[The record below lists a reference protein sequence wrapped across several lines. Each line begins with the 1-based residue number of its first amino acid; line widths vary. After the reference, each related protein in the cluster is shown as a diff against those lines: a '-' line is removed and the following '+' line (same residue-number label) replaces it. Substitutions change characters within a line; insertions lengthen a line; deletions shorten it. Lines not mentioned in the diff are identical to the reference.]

1 MSKSRLAL
9 LGGKPVGGPKVPK
22 YPRFE
27 SAATRQVV
35 EILETGRTVAVGR
48 TNPVI
53 ARAEEALSRY
63 HGGRHALTVNSGH
76 AALMAAL
83 MGLEIGPGD
92 EVITTPYTW
101 GASISCI
108 LHAGAIPVFA
118 DIDPL
123 TGLLDPK
130 QVEPA
135 ITRKTRAILV
145 VHLYGQP
152 ADMPAFQR
160 LARKHG
166 LYLIE
171 DGSQSHG
178 ATIRGEKIGNFS
190 DAAGFSCM
198 GGKLL
203 ATSEAGYLV
212 TPREEVF
219 WKAALM
225 CQHYGRSAEPG
236 FPEDYKPYVD
246 SLVFTFRL
254 SPLIAA
260 LFPSQVRRLDAQVK
274 VRQENAAIFRAAM
287 QDCEVVQLPKYRQGF
302 APSYYILTMNFLPEQ
317 AGVRRETFSRALAAE
332 GVKAWPY
339 VPASIH
345 RWRRL
350 QWKGYQG
357 PVPLWREALK
367 RAGTDYG
374 AQNLPNS
381 DYKVAHALEIGWTSF
396 CRPDRRGM
404 QRMAEAFLK
413 VQDHLAELRAW
424 EEEQDAGQQEQ
435 ESEVI
440 DAARRAAAAY
450 RRR

>member
-9 LGGKPVGGPKVPK
+9 LGGRPVGGPKVPK

-27 SAATRQVV
+27 KAAIRQVI
-35 EILETGRTVAVGR
+35 EILETGRTVALGR
-48 TNPVI
+48 TDPVI
-53 ARAEEALSRY
+53 ARAEAAISRY

-76 AALMAAL
+76 AALMSAL

-166 LYLIE
+166 LCLIE

-178 ATIRGEKIGNFS
+178 ATIRGERIGNFS

-225 CQHYGRSAEPG
+225 GQHYGRSAEPG

-260 LFPSQVRRLDAQVK
+260 LFPGQVRRLDAQVE
-274 VRQENAAIFRAAM
+274 VRQENAAVFRGAM
-287 QDCEVVQLPKYRQGF
+287 RDCQVVQLPKYRQGF

-317 AGVRRETFSRALAAE
+317 AGIRRETFSQALAAE
-332 GVKAWPY
+332 GVRAWPY

-357 PVPLWREALK
+357 PVPLWLEALK
-367 RAGTDYG
+367 RARTDYG
-374 AQNLPNS
+374 AQDLPNS
-381 DYKVAHALEIGWTSF
+381 EYKVARALEIGWTSF
-396 CRPDRRGM
+396 CRPDPGGM

-424 EEEQDAGQQEQ
+424 EEEQDQEQ

-440 DAARRAAAAY
+440 GAARRAAAAY